1 MVIMKHPREPVCG
14 QGRPWGGMAILG
26 TQSADKASWRGMVI
40 LGTQS
45 VDTADHGEV
54 CDLWNIMGTK
64 SVNKAHHGEV
74 LQEHD
79 QSEIY

>member
-1 MVIMKHPREPVCG
+1 
-14 QGRPWGGMAILG
+14 
-26 TQSADKASWRGMVI
+26 MVI

-45 VDTADHGEV
+45 VDTAHHGEV